1 MGRVQ
6 GSRTARHLAEGGKG
20 KGKDKYRGRGRV
32 RVEPLLRTGNNGEE
46 PKEVILRAC
55 RPGVQTIPSAQAT
68 ARGGRRDLPRADE
81 KDQTPQRDEPGHGM
95 GDPYLLP
102 PSRRRGGG
110 RGDGPELT
118 TDPPGP
124 VQMTEKSGGCGVSC
138 VVP

>member
-1 MGRVQ
+1 M
-6 GSRTARHLAEGGKG
+6 
-20 KGKDKYRGRGRV
+20 
-32 RVEPLLRTGNNGEE
+32 P
-46 PKEVILRAC
+46 
-55 RPGVQTIPSAQAT
+55 
-68 ARGGRRDLPRADE
+68 ARGTNNTERAGDGPRRTRDLPRADE

-102 PSRRRGGG
+102 PSRRRGCG

-138 VVP
+138 VVPCERGSRRYQKIK